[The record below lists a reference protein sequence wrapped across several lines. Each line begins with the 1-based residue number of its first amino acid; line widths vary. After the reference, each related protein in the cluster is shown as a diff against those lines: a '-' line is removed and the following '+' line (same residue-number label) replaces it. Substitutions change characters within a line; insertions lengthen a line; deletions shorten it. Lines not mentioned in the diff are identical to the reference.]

1 MPDFEEPPVGN
12 FRYQL
17 VFSENRLKS
26 DGALPNSEK
35 GVAGGAFA
43 ECSGLEATMEP
54 KVIKEGGLNY
64 GTHQRVGTVS
74 FATVILRRG
83 MTTNTDLWKWFLKVT
98 LSGAY
103 THRMDVKIRH
113 LDFDG
118 ITVIR
123 TWQLD
128 RALPVKFKSSD
139 LNAKSGEIAIEE
151 LHLVH
156 EGLGLQ

>member
-1 MPDFEEPPVGN
+1 MPNVESSLVGN
-12 FRYQL
+12 FRYEL

-26 DGALPNSEK
+26 DGAKPNTEK
-35 GVAGGAFA
+35 AVAGGSFA

-64 GTHQRVGTVS
+64 GAHQRVGTVS

-83 MTTNTDLWKWFLKVT
+83 MTSNTDLWNWFIKVT
-98 LSGAY
+98 LSGSY

-118 ITVIR
+118 TTVIR

-156 EGLGLQ
+156 EGFSLK